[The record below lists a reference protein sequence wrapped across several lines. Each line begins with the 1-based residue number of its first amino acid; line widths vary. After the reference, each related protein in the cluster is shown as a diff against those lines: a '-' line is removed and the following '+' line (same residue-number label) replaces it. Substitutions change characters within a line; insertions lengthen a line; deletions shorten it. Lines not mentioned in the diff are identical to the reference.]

1 MPDGSSY
8 DVALTVFNPEG
19 RLLQLEYANRVIDR
33 AYPTVGLKYRGGSL
47 LTAVKRVD
55 SKLMDVDKLH
65 KIYKVSD
72 DLFFA
77 YAGMS
82 SDARVILERLRENY
96 EAYVLTYGESPSLLE
111 VAKRISDFIPLY
123 TLFAAIR
130 PFGVASLLAG
140 VGKEGD
146 DLILVLPSGIYSV
159 YKAIA
164 LGMNSSGM
172 NKVLEERYKEDLEL
186 EDAIRLSIDVVRN
199 GVDPSK
205 VSVDTLEIAYVNRNE
220 RKGYLLSKGEISK
233 FLSS

>member
-8 DVALTVFNPEG
+8 DIALTVFNPEG

-33 AYPTVGLKYRGGSL
+33 AYPTVGLKYKEGSL

-55 SKLMDVDKLH
+55 SKLMDLDKLH

-72 DLFFA
+72 DLLFA

-82 SDARVILERLRENY
+82 SDARVILGRLREDY
-96 EAYVLTYGESPSLLE
+96 EIHVLTYGERPSLME
-111 VAKRISDFIPLY
+111 MAKRISDFIHLY

-140 VGKEGD
+140 VGNEGD

-164 LGMNSSGM
+164 LGINSGSM
-172 NKVLEERYKEDLEL
+172 NKVLEEKYREDLEL
-186 EDAIRLSIDVVRN
+186 EDAIKLSIDVVRS
-199 GVDPSK
+199 GIDPSK
-205 VSVDTLEIAYVNRNE
+205 ISVDTLEIAYVKRDE
-220 RKGYLLSKGEISK
+220 RKSYMLSKEEVSK